1 MTFEIE
7 EFTSVS
13 SEAEVGQ
20 EGASGGGVN
29 LKNFDAYGKRG
40 L

>member
-1 MTFEIE
+1 MTFGIE
-7 EFTSVS
+7 ESTSVS

-29 LKNFDAYGKRG
+29 FDAYGKRG